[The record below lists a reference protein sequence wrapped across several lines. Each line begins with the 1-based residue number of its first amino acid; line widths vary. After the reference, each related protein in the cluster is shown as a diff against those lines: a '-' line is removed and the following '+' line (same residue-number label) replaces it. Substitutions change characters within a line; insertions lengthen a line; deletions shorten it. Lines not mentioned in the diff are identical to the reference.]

1 MQAAQVRSGV
11 FLLVLGLSLILCQP
25 ALAQAPN
32 WHDGLHLAR
41 FKPRSIDSKAIVG
54 ASTAQILSHAVPERG
69 LAATAS
75 TPAPS
80 EFVSAPATYFQVGC
94 NQLVPVLIMPIVN
107 NTALSHARCMP
118 LEFCKAVHCSHVSM
132 HTKRDCPPP
141 I

>member
-1 MQAAQVRSGV
+1 MQAAQGSSGL
-11 FLLVLGLSLILCQP
+11 FLLVLGLFLCEP

-32 WHDGLHLAR
+32 WHDGLRLAR

-80 EFVSAPATYFQVGC
+80 EFVSASATYFQVGC
-94 NQLVPVLIMPIVN
+94 NQLVPVLIMIIPLVN
-107 NTALSHARCMP
+107 NTALSHAGCMP
-118 LEFCKAVHCSHVSM
+118 LEFCKAVHCSHV
-132 HTKRDCPPP
+132 
-141 I
+141 